1 MLKCPSNFHSPKMRI
16 FKPKFERPDLF
27 VSPTLELWFHG
38 LFWRLNLTGPYRTHR
53 THGPMGSWEGKISP
67 AEMGALSTNRSFQFF
82 KPAEVA
88 NFGGDERNKGGK
100 FPPNSNFCWILEGIH
115 LPSISH
121 IFRVCFALQKKT
133 PAYLCAAKYYVKKS
147 TPERIP
153 LLQKILTQLWP
164 ENPTF
169 PPRRI
174 PSPGTRRMCPWRVT
188 LFLTALAVVV
198 HGAGSPLKLDRC
210 WLLISSKAV
219 QF

>member
-121 IFRVCFALQKKT
+121 IFRVASPYKKKPQRTYVQLSTTSRSQRLREFHCF
-133 PAYLCAAKYYVKKS
+133 KKS
-147 TPERIP
+147 LRSCGLRIP
-153 LLQKILTQLWP
+153 LFHL
-164 ENPTF
+164 EE
-169 PPRRI
+169 
-174 PSPGTRRMCPWRVT
+174 SP
-188 LFLTALAVVV
+188 ALEPVGCV
-198 HGAGSPLKLDRC
+198 HGGSPC
-210 WLLISSKAV
+210 
-219 QF
+219 F